1 MANQLFGY
9 TADGVAVEEY
19 TLRSG
24 KMTATVL
31 TLGGII
37 RTLRVG
43 DVDVIGGYDTVA
55 DYEEDKSHQGALIG
69 RVGNRI
75 ANGVFTLN
83 GKTYELAKNN
93 GNHHLHGG
101 PGGFDRVMWT
111 VEEADDTHIT
121 LSLLSP
127 DGDENYPGNL
137 FVKVTYTLS
146 DEGIMIAYNAICDAD
161 CPVNLTNHAY
171 FNLKGYGSC
180 HIGDTVATICADRY
194 TEVDDELIP
203 TGNRPSVEGTVFDF
217 RTPHTIGERLG
228 AGFDGYDH
236 NLLFAGAEVK
246 EVMGIEL
253 PHVATFSVP
262 TLTME
267 VYTDQEGAQLYIG
280 NGLGGA
286 PDFKNGV
293 KRQKQHAF
301 CFETQSEPD
310 GINHGAPALKKG
322 ELYHTVTVY
331 RFI

>member
-9 TADGVAVEEY
+9 TADGTAVEEY
-19 TLRSG
+19 TLKSG
-24 KMTATVL
+24 KMSATVL

-37 RTLRVG
+37 RTLCVG

-55 DYEEDKSHQGALIG
+55 DYEADNSHQGALIG

-93 GNHHLHGG
+93 GKHHLHGG

-137 FVKVTYTLS
+137 FIKVTYTLS
-146 DEGIMIAYNAICDAD
+146 DEGIMIAYNAVCDAD

-203 TGNRPSVEGTVFDF
+203 TGNHPSVEGTVFDF

-228 AGFDGYDH
+228 ADFDGYDH

-262 TLTME
+262 ELTME

-280 NGLGGA
+280 NFLGGE
-286 PDFKNGV
+286 PDFKGGV

-310 GINHGAPALKKG
+310 GINHGAPALKKD